1 MDNHSNT
8 QTSTPDYIRRN
19 IYKYQKVNKRAT
31 IYISK
36 EHVELYKKR
45 YGTNLS
51 FNGYIKMLM
60 EQDIKNPERH
70 MGLYKY
76 DEKKGPVITKSCIFA
91 KEYESRLKE
100 VYPES
105 ENYTKG
111 GNFKLKSHLQYLVH
125 RDLSSAKEPDNDND
139 NDRER
144 KIDMLR
150 SMPDEQLEYLL
161 SQLRKNE

>member
-1 MDNHSNT
+1 
-8 QTSTPDYIRRN
+8 
-19 IYKYQKVNKRAT
+19 
-31 IYISK
+31 
-36 EHVELYKKR
+36 
-45 YGTNLS
+45 
-51 FNGYIKMLM
+51 M
-60 EQDIKNPERH
+60 EQDIKNPEKH

-76 DEKKGPVITKSCIFA
+76 DEKKEPVITKSCVFA

-125 RDLSSAKEPDNDND
+125 RDLSSAEEPD

-144 KIDMLR
+144 KIDILR
-150 SMPDEQLEYLL
+150 SMSDEQLEYLL